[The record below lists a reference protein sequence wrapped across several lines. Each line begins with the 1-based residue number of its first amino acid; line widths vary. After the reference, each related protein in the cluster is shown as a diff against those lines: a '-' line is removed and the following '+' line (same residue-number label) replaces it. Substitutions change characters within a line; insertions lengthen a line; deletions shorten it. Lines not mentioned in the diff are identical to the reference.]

1 MIVAI
6 LNYTGTVGKTTIA
19 AHLLAPRMNNA
30 PIYAIESINETA
42 EGLGIDVEK
51 MKGNKFRELFKK
63 IMLEDDAIIDVG
75 ASNIE
80 EFMNNMVKFDDSHEE
95 IDYFIVPVTS
105 GTKEQKESI
114 SMVDALAAIGIPA
127 NKIRIIFNRVNSDVS
142 DEFPYILAFCKKEKS
157 FVANQK
163 CAIWETELFDALSV
177 KGLTID
183 AILSDEKD
191 YKSLLKTNREASEK
205 ERNLWADMYG
215 LKALSKSV
223 KRNLDE
229 VYAALYE

>member
-1 MIVAI
+1 MIVTI
-6 LNYTGTVGKTTIA
+6 LNWTGTVGKTTLA

-30 PIYAIESINETA
+30 PIFAIESINETA
-42 EGLGIDVEK
+42 ASLGIDVEK

-63 IMLEDDAIIDVG
+63 FMLVENAIIDVG

-80 EFMNNMVKFDDSHEE
+80 EFMSNMVKFDDSHEE

-105 GTKEQKESI
+105 GTKEQKETI
-114 SMVDALAAIGIPA
+114 SMVDALAQIGVPA
-127 NKIRIIFNRVNSDVS
+127 DKIRVVFNRVSSDVA
-142 DEFPYILAFCKKEKS
+142 DEFPYVLGFCKKEKS
-157 FVANQK
+157 FTANPK

-183 AILSDEKD
+183 AILNDPND
-191 YKSLLKTNREASEK
+191 YKAMLRTNREASEK
-205 ERNLWADMYG
+205 ERNKWADMHG

-229 VYAALYE
+229 VYTSLFA

>member
-127 NKIRIIFNRVNSDVS
+127 NKIRIIFNRVNSDVG

-157 FVANQK
+157 FTANPK

-229 VYAALYE
+229 VYVALYE

>member
-1 MIVAI
+1 MIVTI
-6 LNYTGTVGKTTIA
+6 LNWTGTVGKTTLA
-19 AHLLAPRMNNA
+19 AHLLAPRMDNA

-42 EGLGIDVEK
+42 ASLGIDVEK

-63 IMLEDDAIIDVG
+63 IMLEDNAIIDVG

-80 EFMNNMVKFDDSHEE
+80 EFMSNMVKFDDSHEE
-95 IDYFIVPVTS
+95 IDYFVVPVTN
-105 GTKEQKESI
+105 GTKEQKETI
-114 SMVDALAAIGIPA
+114 SMVDALAQIGVPA
-127 NKIRIIFNRVNSDVS
+127 SKIRVVFNRVEADVS
-142 DEFPYILAFCKKEKS
+142 EEFPYVLGFCKKEKS
-157 FVANQK
+157 FIANPK

-183 AILSDEKD
+183 TILNDTTD
-191 YKSLLKTNREASEK
+191 YKAMIRTNREASEK
-205 ERNLWADMYG
+205 ERNKWADMHG

-229 VYAALYE
+229 VYDSLFS

>member
-1 MIVAI
+1 MIIAI

-51 MKGNKFRELFKK
+51 MKGNKFRELFRK
-63 IMLEDDAIIDVG
+63 IMLEDDAIIDIG

-127 NKIRIIFNRVNSDVS
+127 NKIRIIFNRVNSDVG

-157 FVANQK
+157 FTANPK

-183 AILSDEKD
+183 ALLSDEKD
-191 YKSLLKTNREASEK
+191 YKSLLKSNRDASEK
-205 ERNLWADMYG
+205 ERNLWADMHG

-229 VYAALYE
+229 VHASLYE

>member
-1 MIVAI
+1 MIVTI
-6 LNYTGTVGKTTIA
+6 LNWTGTVGKTTLA
-19 AHLLAPRMNNA
+19 AHLLAPRMDNA

-42 EGLGIDVEK
+42 ASLGIDVEK

-63 IMLEDDAIIDVG
+63 IMLEDNAIIDVG

-80 EFMNNMVKFDDSHEE
+80 EFMSNMVKFDDSHEE

-105 GTKEQKESI
+105 GTKEQKETI
-114 SMVDALAAIGIPA
+114 SMVDALAQIGVPA
-127 NKIRIIFNRVNSDVS
+127 EKIRVVFNRVSADVA
-142 DEFPYILAFCKKEKS
+142 DEFPYVMGFCKKEKS
-157 FVANQK
+157 FIADPK

-183 AILSDEKD
+183 TILNDPND
-191 YKSLLKTNREASEK
+191 YKAMLRTNREASEK
-205 ERNLWADMYG
+205 ERNKWADMHG

-229 VYAALYE
+229 VYGSLFA

>member
-1 MIVAI
+1 MIVSI
-6 LNYTGTVGKTTIA
+6 INWTGTVGKTTLA

-30 PIYAIESINETA
+30 PIFAIESINETA
-42 EGLGIDVEK
+42 ASLGIDVEK

-63 IMLEDDAIIDVG
+63 FMLVENAIIDVG

-80 EFMNNMVKFDDSHEE
+80 EFMSNMVKFDDSHEE

-105 GTKEQKESI
+105 GTKEQKETI
-114 SMVDALAAIGIPA
+114 SMVDTLAQIGVPPE
-127 NKIRIIFNRVNSDVS
+127 KIRVVFNRVSSDVA
-142 DEFPYILAFCKKEKS
+142 DEFPYVLSFCKKEKS
-157 FVANQK
+157 FTANPK

-183 AILSDEKD
+183 AILNDPND
-191 YKSLLKTNREASEK
+191 YKAMLRTNREASEK
-205 ERNLWADMYG
+205 ERNQWADMHG

-229 VYAALYE
+229 VYTSLFA

>member
-6 LNYTGTVGKTTIA
+6 LNYTGTVGKTTLA
-19 AHLLAPRMNNA
+19 AHLLSPRMNNA
-30 PIYAIESINETA
+30 PVYAIESINETA

-51 MKGNKFRELFKK
+51 MKGNKFRELFRKL
-63 IMLEDDAIIDVG
+63 MTADDAIIDVG

-80 EFMNNMVKFDDSHEE
+80 EFMNSMVKFDESHEE

-105 GTKEQKESI
+105 GTKEQKETI
-114 SMVDALAAIGIPA
+114 SMVASLSSIGIPA
-127 NKIRIIFNRVNSDVS
+127 NKIRVVFNRVHSDVA
-142 DEFPYILAFCKKEKS
+142 DEFPYITAFCKKEKS
-157 FVANQK
+157 FTANPK

-177 KGLTID
+177 KGLTVD
-183 AILSDEKD
+183 AILNDPTD
-191 YKSLLKTNREASEK
+191 YKAMLKTNREAAEK
-205 ERNLWADMYG
+205 ERNHWADMHG

-229 VYAALYE
+229 VYVQLMS